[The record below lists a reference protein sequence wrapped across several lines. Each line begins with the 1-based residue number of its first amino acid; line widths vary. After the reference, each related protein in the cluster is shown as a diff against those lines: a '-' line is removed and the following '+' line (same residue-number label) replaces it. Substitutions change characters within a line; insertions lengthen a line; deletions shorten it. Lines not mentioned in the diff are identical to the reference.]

1 MQRGNCL
8 GQAENKPTWP
18 RAALLRVAEAADHLP
33 KMWFSA
39 LGCLKHVGSVCEG
52 CESSVFSLNSLLCFL
67 GC

>member
-1 MQRGNCL
+1 MQGGNCL

-18 RAALLRVAEAADHLP
+18 RAALLRVAPKLP

-39 LGCLKHVGSVCEG
+39 LDCLGCVGSVCEG